1 MRKFLHQFF
10 LPHEHNNFRPKL
22 LHHKFLVI
30 IIVFFLSVQLG
41 LQKAKTTF
49 PTVLGAT
56 TDISV
61 QRLLDLT
68 NSKRQQQGLSAL
80 SLNEKLSK
88 AAFSKGESMF
98 AKNYWAHNAPDGTTP
113 WYFIRQAQYDYVY
126 AGENL
131 ARGFTKSDD
140 IIEAWM
146 ESPTHKENMLSPN
159 YRDIGFAVLEGKLME
174 EQTTL
179 VVEMFGNTESV
190 PLAKQTETLP
200 KNPPQ
205 IIVEKTVVL
214 GQVPSILRNSPVI
227 DVGLISWY
235 IVVGT
240 LSVFIVV
247 LFADAIFV
255 ERKKIIR
262 FVGHNADHIVFL
274 SFVLL
279 FVLLIKQGVIL

>member
-22 LHHKFLVI
+22 LHHKFLVFI
-30 IIVFFLSVQLG
+30 IIFFFSVQLG
-41 LQKAKTTF
+41 VVKAKITF
-49 PTVLGAT
+49 PEVLGAT

-68 NSKRQQQGLSAL
+68 NDKRQLMGLSAL
-80 SLNEKLSK
+80 FLNEKLSS
-88 AAFSKGESMF
+88 AAFSKGENMI
-98 AKNYWAHNAPDGTTP
+98 ANNYWAHNAPDGTTP
-113 WYFIRQAQYDYVY
+113 WYFIRQVQYDYVY

-159 YRDIGFAVLEGKLME
+159 YRDVGFAVLEGKLLNE
-174 EQTTL
+174 NTTL
-179 VVEMFGNTESV
+179 VVEMFGNTQGV
-190 PLAKQTETLP
+190 PLAKQS
-200 KNPPQ
+200 PQ
-205 IIVEKTVVL
+205 VL
-214 GQVPSILRNSPVI
+214 GQVPSMLLNKPMI
-227 DVGLISWY
+227 DTGQVSWY

-240 LSVFIVV
+240 LSVFILV
-247 LFADAIFV
+247 LFADAVFI
-255 ERKKIIR
+255 ERKKIVR
-262 FVGHNADHIVFL
+262 FVGHNVDHIIFL
-274 SFVLL
+274 GFILM